1 MAKINSNK
9 IDSQIL
15 IPIYNDYLK
24 IYLKCDEVSVSN
36 LNLMG
41 ILFHELMFIASSLV
55 YKSVWK
61 IDEQFIYPFVG
72 YRKNSIRN

>member
-1 MAKINSNK
+1 MNSYE

-24 IYLKCDEVSVSN
+24 IFSKCDKLSASN

-41 ILFHELMFIASSLV
+41 ILFHELMFIVSSLV

-61 IDEQFIYPFVG
+61 IDEQFMYPFIG
-72 YRKNSIRN
+72 YRKIGRAHV